1 MTIAVVHSRTLTIGM
16 ALPVTVEVHLANGL
30 PGCAIVGLP
39 DAEVRESRERVR
51 AALHHCGFT
60 FPPRRI
66 TVNLAPADL
75 PKASGGFDLPIA
87 LGILVASAQLPEHAL
102 RDAVFVGELSLNGE
116 LREIRGAFA
125 LSCSTVRVDDDGH
138 GVSPSDPR
146 AMAAGDAGDSAP
158 MHTATPLYLPL
169 ANAKE
174 AAYVP
179 GSLVYGACDLPTLC
193 AHLRGE
199 RGAQIART
207 TVATQSGPRGTRQTG
222 ALAMGPAAAAPS
234 DPHAVGQGDQD
245 DQGDADTPDREHVA
259 IGQPAE
265 DAAFARD
272 AGGFPDLADVIGQA
286 AARRALEVAAA
297 GGHHIL
303 MVGPPGAGKSMLA
316 ARLAGILPPMSDAE
330 ALSSASLL
338 STAARFD
345 PALWRR
351 RPFRAPHHSASAAA
365 LVGGGN
371 PPRPGEVSLAHN
383 GVLFLDELTEFDRRT
398 LDMLRE
404 PLETGHITISRA
416 GNQAHFPAACQLV
429 SAMNPCP
436 CGYAGDPS
444 GRCRCTEAIVQRYQA
459 RVSGPLLDR
468 IDMRLTLAALT
479 PIELMSGSV
488 AAERAK
494 PTGRSSGQSRGRGR
508 GGAGDVE
515 GSNATRLTPRDDPSG
530 RADTITQRSRVPAR
544 GECSADVRAR
554 VRSARARQIARQNCP
569 NAMLDSRQM
578 ARHCRLDAGS
588 QDLLVRA
595 MQRFNWSARGHH
607 RVLRLARTIA
617 DLDNSDLLLI
627 HHVAEAIQYRKVGD

>member
-1 MTIAVVHSRTLTIGM
+1 MPIAVVHSRTLTIGM

-51 AALHHCGFT
+51 AALNHCGFT

-66 TVNLAPADL
+66 TVNLAPADV

-87 LGILVASAQLPEHAL
+87 LGILVASGQLPENAL

-116 LREIRGAFA
+116 LRDIRGAFA
-125 LSCSTVRVDDDGH
+125 LGCSTV
-138 GVSPSDPR
+138 
-146 AMAAGDAGDSAP
+146 GD
-158 MHTATPLYLPL
+158 LPL
-169 ANAKE
+169 SLYIPRGNARE

-179 GSLVYGACDLPTLC
+179 GSCVYGASDLPALC

-199 RGAQIART
+199 RSAQIVRT
-207 TVATQSGPRGTRQTG
+207 TAPAHAACAESHDGGMASGGD
-222 ALAMGPAAAAPS
+222 LAVPS
-234 DPHAVGQGDQD
+234 DRPDG
-245 DQGDADTPDREHVA
+245 GDADADM
-259 IGQPAE
+259 AE
-265 DAAFARD
+265 NSYLRD
-272 AGGFPDLADVIGQA
+272 PQGLPDLADVIGQA

-297 GGHHIL
+297 GGHHML

-316 ARLAGILPPMSDAE
+316 ARLPGILPPMSDAE

-338 STAARFD
+338 SSTARFD
-345 PALWRR
+345 PAMWRR

-416 GNQAHFPAACQLV
+416 GNQALFPAACQLV

-444 GRCRCTEAIVQRYQA
+444 GRCRCTESVVQRYQA
-459 RVSGPLLDR
+459 KLSGPLLDR
-468 IDMRLTLAALT
+468 IDMRMTLAALT
-479 PIELMSGSV
+479 PQELLAGKAGGSLG
-488 AAERAK
+488 
-494 PTGRSSGQSRGRGR
+494 GRHRDRRGANASTPDDGHDPR
-508 GGAGDVE
+508 E
-515 GSNATRLTPRDDPSG
+515 GSTA
-530 RADTITQRSRVPAR
+530 
-544 GECSADVRAR
+544 VRAR
-554 VRSARARQIARQNCP
+554 VLAARRRQWARQGCA
-569 NAMLDSRQM
+569 NA
-578 ARHCRLDAGS
+578 RLDAAQLGRHCQLDAS
-588 QDLLVRA
+588 GRALLGRA
-595 MQRFNWSARGHH
+595 MQRFQWSARGHH

-617 DLDNSDLLLI
+617 DLDGAAMPEAN
-627 HHVAEAIQYRKVGD
+627 HVAEAVQYRKTGD